1 MGKQEKIEKFII
13 DGLQEDAQYWVGRS
27 YGFDVYNDDSYF
39 EIEEAN
45 IYFSDEDLECE
56 LSGTGYLHLETALI
70 NSEIFEEIRSEKDDI
85 YNDFD
90 EGSVEANKKVDELWA
105 RIQEKE
111 GDLID
116 EIEEWVYDTL
126 DMINYNDLPMSQYEV
141 KVEINDSRVSTIS
154 MEELLNFVAP
164 GARYYNTIGSV
175 KPVLVGFEK
184 ETLINYIW

>member
-1 MGKQEKIEKFII
+1 MGRQEKIEKFII
-13 DGLQEDAQYWVGRS
+13 DGLQKDAQYWVGRG
-27 YGFDVYNDDSYF
+27 YGFDVDNDNSYF

-45 IYFSDEDLECE
+45 IYFSDQDLECE
-56 LSGTGYLHLETALI
+56 LSGTGYLHLRTALSD
-70 NSEIFEEIRSEKDDI
+70 SEVLEEISSEALAIVD
-85 YNDFD
+85 DFD
-90 EGSVEANKKVDELWA
+90 KGDVAANKKIDELWA

-116 EIEEWVYDTL
+116 EIDEWVAGTL
-126 DMINYNDLPMSQYEV
+126 EMIDYNDLPMSQYEV
-141 KVEINDSRVSTIS
+141 KVQINDSRVSTIP

-184 ETLINYIW
+184 ETLENYIW

>member
-13 DGLQEDAQYWVGRS
+13 DGLQEDAQYWVGRK
-27 YGFDVYNDDSYF
+27 YGFDLYNEDSYF

-45 IYFSDEDLECE
+45 IYFSDQDLECE
-56 LSGTGYLHLETALI
+56 LSGTGYLHLSTALSD
-70 NSEIFEEIRSEKDDI
+70 SEVLKEISSEALAIVD
-85 YNDFD
+85 DFD
-90 EGSVEANKKVDELWA
+90 KGDVAANKKIDELWA

-116 EIEEWVYDTL
+116 EIEEWVSGTL
-126 DMINYNDLPMSQYEV
+126 EMIDYNDVPMSKYEV

-164 GARYYNTIGSV
+164 GTRYYNTIGSV

-184 ETLINYIW
+184 ETLIDYIW